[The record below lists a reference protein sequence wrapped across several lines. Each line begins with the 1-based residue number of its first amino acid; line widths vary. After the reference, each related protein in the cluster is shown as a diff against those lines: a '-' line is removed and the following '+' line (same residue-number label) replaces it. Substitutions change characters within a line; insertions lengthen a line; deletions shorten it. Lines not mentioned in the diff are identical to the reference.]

1 MLQRERDAALA
12 AAAVDAAAAS
22 EKVWAQ
28 FRDWALRKSVSPAKV
43 VVEAALSK
51 LPLDKRQEFIITDVQ
66 RAIDMGLGDVCKDL
80 IRVETVVKR
89 WGLGPAPAL

>member
-1 MLQRERDAALA
+1 MLLLLPLPLPLPLPLMLL
-12 AAAVDAAAAS
+12 
-22 EKVWAQ
+22 
-28 FRDWALRKSVSPAKV
+28 LRLRRCGLNFAIGRCARVRPAKV

-51 LPLDKRQEFIITDVQ
+51 LPLEKRQEFIITDVQ